1 MEGIDLA
8 AIISVAFFGSLG
20 HCSGM
25 CGGFVVAYSS
35 AKIDVGLSS
44 FRQVVS
50 HLLYNLGRVTTYMGI
65 GALFGFLGAMLAF
78 ERTSQGV
85 LYAIIA
91 LIMIL
96 MGLSIL
102 GKSTFMTR
110 LESLS
115 FFDRYLK
122 TAFQRLIRSRSLPS
136 FYALGVL
143 NGLLPCGFVYF
154 FAVTAASTASALD
167 GALVMAVFG
176 IATIPI
182 LFTMGFF
189 VGILQKPGLRNTMNR
204 VAGWI
209 IMAYGFYMLYK
220 GYLFLFTEAP
230 SCH

>member
-35 AKIDVGLSS
+35 AKIDVAMSRIAQI
-44 FRQVVS
+44 FS
-50 HLLYNLGRVTTYMGI
+50 HLLYNLGRVTTYT
-65 GALFGFLGAMLAF
+65 FLGAVFGLLGSMLAF
-78 ERTSQGV
+78 ERTSQGI
-85 LYAIIA
+85 LYAVIA
-91 LIMIL
+91 LIMVL

-102 GKSTFMTR
+102 GKSTFMTK
-110 LESLS
+110 LESFS
-115 FFDRYLK
+115 FFDRYLRRFFK
-122 TAFQRLIRSRSLPS
+122 EVMLSKSYAS
-136 FYALGVL
+136 FFLLGIL

-176 IATIPI
+176 LSTIPI
-182 LFTMGFF
+182 LFMMGFF
-189 VGILQKPGLRNTMNR
+189 VGILQKRDLRGAMNKI
-204 VAGWI
+204 AGVI